1 MSAGRGPAD
10 PSAKNIWCDAKD
22 HARPRKYL
30 EQNTF
35 SKRGVQVEFGS
46 CCGMTAEVRENP
58 GRSRFELDVGGQTV
72 FARHPRL
79 GSTLVIPTC
88 EVSPARSARHRRSQL
103 AHDGVVGDRAPKV

>member
-35 SKRGVQVEFGS
+35 SKRGVQVELDLRPRWAR
-46 CCGMTAEVRENP
+46 AE
-58 GRSRFELDVGGQTV
+58 
-72 FARHPRL
+72 
-79 GSTLVIPTC
+79 
-88 EVSPARSARHRRSQL
+88 RSARGSSDPRAGSLLPDRL
-103 AHDGVVGDRAPKV
+103 ALAALAVLLGFALGPELLGDVLTGLLIDDL